1 MEYILN
7 DKLENKKN
15 AFKLQLIAIFGAI
28 TLFSV
33 FLSCYGGEF
42 KIPIWNIFG
51 GTLTENEKYI
61 FVNIRLLRALT
72 AIVAGGGLALCG
84 AIMQNVLK
92 NPMASPFTLGISQAA
107 AFGASFAIIFL
118 NPESGSIYAGY
129 FGGKY
134 FSLTIISAF
143 ISSLISSAFVFLV
156 AYIKNG
162 EPQTVILSGIACGAF
177 FQSMTMFIQ
186 YFTDE
191 IKAAATLFWTFGDIS
206 KASYTSLF
214 VITLFFVPISLY
226 FLFSA
231 LKLNALLWGK
241 EIALSLGVKA
251 KKMAIVSIF
260 LVSSLSAAITAILGV
275 IGFVGLIAPHLAKI
289 TVGHDNRYFI
299 PLSIVF
305 GALILNLSD
314 ILSRVI
320 LAPAT
325 IPVGIITS
333 MWGVIVLLYLLLK
346 KEK

>member
-1 MEYILN
+1 MEYALS
-7 DKLENKKN
+7 DKSLTKKN
-15 AFKLQLIAIFGAI
+15 AFKFLLIAIFGGIALI
-28 TLFSV
+28 SI
-33 FLSCYGGEF
+33 FLSCYNGTF
-42 KIPIWNIFG
+42 KIPIWHLLSGN
-51 GTLTENEKYI
+51 LSENEKYI

-107 AFGASFAIIFL
+107 AFGASFSIIFL
-118 NPESGSIYAGY
+118 NPESSSIYTGY
-129 FGGKY
+129 LGAKY

-143 ISSLISSAFVFLV
+143 ISALICSAFVFFV

-206 KASYTSLF
+206 KASYSSLF
-214 VITLFFVPISLY
+214 AITFLFIPITAY

-231 LKLNALLWGK
+231 LKLNALLWGR
-241 EIALSLGVKA
+241 EIAFSLGVKA
-251 KKMAIVSIF
+251 KKMAVISIF
-260 LVSSLSAAITAILGV
+260 LVSALSAAITSILGV

-299 PLSIVF
+299 PLSIIF
-305 GALILNLSD
+305 GSLVLNFSD
-314 ILSRVI
+314 ILSRII
-320 LAPAT
+320 LAPA
-325 IPVGIITS
+325 IVPVGIITS
-333 MWGVIVLLYLLLK
+333 MWGVIVLIYLLIK
-346 KEK
+346 KE